1 MSDEDKEHIKIIL
14 IGDMSTGK
22 TSLINAYFGM
32 NFNSQITTT
41 LTPSVSQKEI
51 KIEGTSYVIDMWDTA
66 GQEKYRSMAKIF
78 IKDSQ
83 IVIFVYDVTEEKTFD
98 SLDYWVKSV
107 EEVLGKNALLAL
119 VGNKIDLLENIKVLT
134 EKGEKC
140 AKDIGAIFY
149 ETSAKDDAEGFQ
161 KFVKQLIEEFLNKF
175 EISKSF
181 GDKISWDGR
190 NNTSKCL
197 C

>member
-32 NFNSQITTT
+32 NFNSQVTTT

-83 IVIFVYDVTEEKTFD
+83 IVIYVYDVTEEKTFD

-134 EKGEKC
+134 EKGEKL

-149 ETSAKDDAEGFQ
+149 ETSAKEDADGFQ
-161 KFVKQLIEEFLNKF
+161 KFVKQLIEEFLDKN
-175 EISKSF
+175 EITKGF
-181 GDKISWDGR
+181 GDKISWQGR
-190 NNTSKCL
+190 KDTSTCS

>member
-51 KIEGTSYVIDMWDTA
+51 KIEGTSYMIDMWDTA

-83 IVIFVYDVTEEKTFD
+83 IVIYVYDVTEEKTFD

-134 EKGEKC
+134 EKGEKL

-149 ETSAKDDAEGFQ
+149 ETSAKEDADGFQ
-161 KFVKQLIEEFLNKF
+161 KFVKQLIEEFLDKN
-175 EISKSF
+175 EITKGF
-181 GDKISWDGR
+181 GDKISWQGR
-190 NNTSKCL
+190 KDTSTCS

>member
-32 NFNSQITTT
+32 NFNSQVTTT

-51 KIEGTSYVIDMWDTA
+51 KIEGSSYVIDMWDTA

-83 IVIFVYDVTEEKTFD
+83 IVIYVYDVTEEKTFD

-134 EKGEKC
+134 EKGEKL

-149 ETSAKDDAEGFQ
+149 ETSAKEDADGFQ
-161 KFVKQLIEEFLNKF
+161 KFVKQLIEEFLDKN
-175 EISKSF
+175 EITKGF
-181 GDKISWDGR
+181 GDKISWQGR
-190 NNTSKCL
+190 KDTSTCS

>member
-51 KIEGTSYVIDMWDTA
+51 KIEGSSYVIDMWDTA

-83 IVIFVYDVTEEKTFD
+83 IVIYVYDVTEEKTFD

-134 EKGEKC
+134 EKGEKL

-149 ETSAKDDAEGFQ
+149 ETSAKEDADGFQ
-161 KFVKQLIEEFLNKF
+161 KFVKQLIEEFLDKN
-175 EISKSF
+175 EITKGF
-181 GDKISWDGR
+181 GDKISWQGR
-190 NNTSKCL
+190 KDTSTCS

>member
-83 IVIFVYDVTEEKTFD
+83 IVIYVYDVTEEKTFD

-134 EKGEKC
+134 EKGEKL

-149 ETSAKDDAEGFQ
+149 ETSAKEDADGFQ
-161 KFVKQLIEEFLNKF
+161 KFVKQLIEEFLDKN
-175 EISKSF
+175 EITKGF
-181 GDKISWDGR
+181 GDKISWQGR
-190 NNTSKCL
+190 KDTSTCS